1 MSTPISYEH
10 QAICSFSFLRDLF
23 SGVFRPLYDL
33 LGTQD
38 TTLFKCGRQMALGY
52 GSGNGERTNGSA
64 VAVVR
69 GASVGFE
76 VPVIYPH
83 GWEGLAMIA

>member
-1 MSTPISYEH
+1 
-10 QAICSFSFLRDLF
+10 
-23 SGVFRPLYDL
+23 
-33 LGTQD
+33 
-38 TTLFKCGRQMALGY
+38 MALGY
-52 GSGNGERTNGSA
+52 REGTNGSA

-69 GASVGFE
+69 GASDGFE